1 MEPNIKILKSFLK
14 IFCTIILH
22 RTIILFIFPYY
33 FFIIRSQRP
42 TKKLGQPQLFLDH
55 SGFLTVR
62 RSILGPCVI
71 FCGASASDCAF
82 FIFRSIYPMSVEFI
96 FRIIGMIIMAVL
108 GVLSGSTFSQYLA
121 GPKELYMVIFGL
133 VGALIGL
140 VLTPFI
146 TTRPV
151 RTLRSILGKISTPTL
166 VASLLG
172 LLAGLIFAALL
183 AFPLSLLPSPFGD
196 LLPFIGVL
204 LCSYF
209 GIMVFVMRQQDILGL
224 LRSRLPGR
232 GGDANPHATS
242 EDLDAQTGGRSI
254 LLDTSVIIDGR
265 IADIARTG
273 FLVGTL
279 LIPRFVL
286 NELQYIADSA
296 DSLRRQRGRR
306 GMEVLSQMQK
316 DTTAPVLISDIDV
329 EGVREV
335 DDKLVILARQ
345 LRVPILTNDY
355 NLNRVAELQGVAVL
369 NVNELANAVKSVLL
383 PGESLIVNIIQEG
396 REAGQGVA
404 YLDDGTMVVV
414 EDGRS
419 QINTQANV
427 TVTKVLQTAAGRMIF
442 ARLDVDSR

>member
-1 MEPNIKILKSFLK
+1 
-14 IFCTIILH
+14 
-22 RTIILFIFPYY
+22 
-33 FFIIRSQRP
+33 
-42 TKKLGQPQLFLDH
+42 
-55 SGFLTVR
+55 
-62 RSILGPCVI
+62 
-71 FCGASASDCAF
+71 
-82 FIFRSIYPMSVEFI
+82 MSVEFI
-96 FRIIGMIIMAVL
+96 FRIIGMILLAVL
-108 GVLSGSTFSQYLA
+108 GVLSANSFSKVLT
-121 GPKELYMVIFGL
+121 GPKELYMAIFGL

-140 VLTPFI
+140 VLTPFV

-151 RTLRSILGKISTPTL
+151 RTLRTVLGKISTPTL

-209 GIMVFVMRQQDILGL
+209 GIMIFVMRQQDIFNL

-232 GGDANPHATS
+232 SSDTSASVAT
-242 EDLDAQTGGRSI
+242 EDSDHLTGGRTI

-316 DTTAPVLISDIDV
+316 DTTAPVQISDIDV

-383 PGESLIVNIIQEG
+383 PGESLVVNIIQEG
-396 REAGQGVA
+396 REAGQGVG

-427 TVTKVLQTAAGRMIF
+427 TVTKILQTAAGRMIF
-442 ARLDVDSR
+442 ARLDIDSH